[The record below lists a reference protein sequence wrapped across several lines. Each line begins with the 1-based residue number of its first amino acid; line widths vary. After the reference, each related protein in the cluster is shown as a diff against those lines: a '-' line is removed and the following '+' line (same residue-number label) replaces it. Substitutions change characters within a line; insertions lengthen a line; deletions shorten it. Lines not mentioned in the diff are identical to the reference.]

1 MGDGA
6 APADRVPAPQPG
18 RAGPAAGG
26 VTRRRLLVTAG
37 AAFAGGAAVAAVGEG
52 IIAANREQQP
62 VVRDTA
68 QTAGQDTAAEQASV
82 GEDSV
87 PFHGPHQAG
96 IGTAAQAH
104 AVFCA
109 FDLRDGIDAAGLG
122 KLLRILTDDAVRVT
136 AGRPALGDTAPELA
150 STPARLTVTAGQ
162 NGRPTGRVHRS
173 AGVRADRS
181 ARGPVQRR

>member
-1 MGDGA
+1 MPMGDGA
-6 APADRVPAPQPG
+6 APPDRVPASQPG
-18 RAGPAAGG
+18 PAGP
-26 VTRRRLLVTAG
+26 
-37 AAFAGGAAVAAVGEG
+37 AAVGEG
-52 IIAANREQQP
+52 IIAANREQP

-68 QTAGQDTAAEQASV
+68 QTAGKDTAAEQASV
-82 GEDSV
+82 GEDTV

-109 FDLRDGIDAAGLG
+109 FDLRDGVDAAELG

-150 STPARLTVTAGQ
+150 ATPARLTVTVGFGPALFDKIGRTADRPAGSPICRRS
-162 NGRPTGRVHRS
+162 GRSIGSRTGTAGMMCCCRS
-173 AGVRADRS
+173 APTIS
-181 ARGPVQRR
+181 